1 MLENLKTRIFII
13 FISIAVSVYFLVPSL
28 KLYFS
33 KNISNEEIQNLEQRS
48 IGLGL
53 DLKGGLQIILELDG
67 YTFLKRLSKNNLSQ
81 QSKLQLDDI
90 LQEAKIYAENK
101 EINIIDAFTK
111 IVSDKNIRLNKFYSN
126 LSKSSDNTEVLNE
139 INDQK
144 FYAMKSIEEIMRK
157 RINDHDQYGVGEPS
171 IQSIG
176 SDRLIVELAGITDL
190 QKAKDYI
197 QKTAD
202 FELSLVQENKLF
214 STIENIDLYLKTT
227 EIQLSQFLIENDITT
242 YKYLEQIF
250 KNDIDAYNKD
260 VEIKNKK
267 IISSELFDDQT
278 TSLFKKIESE
288 EYIKTLTLGDLVLSE
303 YFPYVKE
310 EYYSFLYTFL
320 NSSKIKESIPSNSK
334 IVWGNKFL
342 SLNSSNNSSSLNI
355 KKQNFKE
362 IYLIASPPAISG
374 GMIENPKALISDLG
388 NDNAGQWVVNLDMTI
403 EGRKKWSRFTAK
415 NINRR
420 VAIVLDNEVFMA
432 PTIRD
437 KITAG
442 STQISGF
449 NDMEEAKNIASILKA
464 GELPAPINAIQT
476 NFVGPSLGKDSIKAG
491 TSAMILG
498 VSLVFLFM
506 IFYYRV
512 SGLIACFALALNL
525 FVVLAVLVTLNAVL
539 TLPGIAGLLLT
550 VGMTVDANVII
561 FERIKEELLLGTK
574 VSQALET
581 AYRKAFLTILDANI
595 TTLITAF
602 VLSFIGSGPIKGFAT
617 TLSVGIICS
626 MFTAVFVTKTI
637 FLIYLNNKNKISI

>member
-1 MLENLKTRIFII
+1 MLENLKTRILII
-13 FISIAVSVYFLVPSL
+13 FLSIAVSVYFLVPTL
-28 KLYFS
+28 KFYS
-33 KNISNEEIQNLEQRS
+33 SNNITSEEMKNLEQHT

-67 YTFLKRLSKNNLSQ
+67 YTFLKRLSKKNLSQ
-81 QSKLQLDDI
+81 QSKLELENI
-90 LQEAKIYAENK
+90 LEETKIYANNK
-101 EINIIDAFTK
+101 ELNIIDAFTE
-111 IVSDKNIRLNKFYSN
+111 IINNKNIRLNKFYSN
-126 LSKSSDNTEVLNE
+126 LSKSSDNNEVLYE
-139 INDQK
+139 INEQK

-214 STIENIDLYLKTT
+214 STIESIDVHLKT
-227 EIQLSQFLIENDITT
+227 INIKLSEFLIDNNITTKEYLENLFRNDIN
-242 YKYLEQIF
+242 K
-250 KNDIDAYNKD
+250 YNKD
-260 VEIKNKK
+260 VEAKNKK
-267 IISSELFDDQT
+267 IISSELFDPNT
-278 TSLFKKIESE
+278 TTLFKIIESQ
-288 EYIKTLTLGDLVLSE
+288 EYIRNLTLSDLVLSD

-310 EYYSFLYTFL
+310 EYHSFLYDFL
-320 NSSKIKESIPSNSK
+320 NNAKIKESIPTNSK
-334 IVWGNKFL
+334 IVWGSKFL
-342 SLNSSNNSSSLNI
+342 SLSLADNYSVQNI

-388 NDNAGQWVVNLDMTI
+388 NDNAGQWVVNLDMTT
-403 EGRKKWSRFTAK
+403 EGKKKWSRFTAK

-476 NFVGPSLGKDSIKAG
+476 NFIGPSLGKDSIKAG
-491 TSAMILG
+491 TSAMIIG

-506 IFYYRV
+506 ILYYRV
-512 SGLIACFALALNL
+512 SGLIACFALLLNL
-525 FVVLAVLVTLNAVL
+525 FIVLAVLVTMNAVL

-561 FERIKEELLLGTK
+561 FERIKEELLSGTK
-574 VSQALET
+574 VNQALET

-637 FLIYLNNKNKISI
+637 FLFGFNNKNKISI

>member
-1 MLENLKTRIFII
+1 MK
-13 FISIAVSVYFLVPSL
+13 
-28 KLYFS
+28 
-33 KNISNEEIQNLEQRS
+33 NLEQRS

-67 YTFLKRLSKNNLSQ
+67 YTFLKRLSKKNLSQ
-81 QSKLQLDDI
+81 QSQLQLENI
-90 LQEAKIYAENK
+90 LKETKIYAENK
-101 EINIIDAFTK
+101 EINIIDAFTE
-111 IVSDKNIRLNKFYSN
+111 IVNNKNVRLNKFYSN
-126 LSKSSDNTEVLNE
+126 LSKSSDNSEVLNE
-139 INDQK
+139 INEQK
-144 FYAMKSIEEIMRK
+144 YYAMKSIEEIMRK

-171 IQSIG
+171 IQSVG
-176 SDRLIVELAGITDL
+176 SNRLIVELAGITDL
-190 QKAKDYI
+190 QKAKNYI

-214 STIENIDLYLKTT
+214 SVIEDIDLYLKTANSN
-227 EIQLSQFLIENDITT
+227 LSEFLIQNDITT
-242 YKYLEQIF
+242 MGYLEEVF
-250 KNDIDAYNKD
+250 LNDIDNYNKD
-260 VEIKNKK
+260 VENKNKK
-267 IISSELFDDQT
+267 IISSELFDDKN
-278 TSLFKKIESE
+278 TSLFKKIESK
-288 EYIKTLTLGDLVLSE
+288 EYIKNLQLSDLVLTD

-310 EYYSFLYTFL
+310 EYYLFFKKFFNHSE
-320 NSSKIKESIPSNSK
+320 IKESFSGKSK
-334 IVWGNKFL
+334 VVWSSHFI
-342 SLNSSNNSSSLNI
+342 SLANADMNQSNNQQS
-355 KKQNFKE
+355 FRE

-374 GMIENPKALISDLG
+374 GMIENPKAVISDLG
-388 NDNAGQWVVNLDMTI
+388 NDNAGQWVVNLDMTV

-415 NINRR
+415 NINRK
-420 VAIVLDNEVFMA
+420 VAIVLDDEVFMA

-464 GELPAPINAIQT
+464 GELPAPINAVQT

-491 TSAMILG
+491 TSAMIIG

-512 SGLIACFALALNL
+512 SGLIACFALLLNL
-525 FVVLAVLVTLNAVL
+525 FIVLAVLVTMNAVL

-561 FERIKEELLLGTK
+561 FERIKEELSFGTK
-574 VSQALET
+574 VNQALET

-637 FLIYLNNKNKISI
+637 FLIISNKNKISI

>member
-13 FISIAVSVYFLVPSL
+13 FLSVAVSVYFLVPTL
-28 KLYFS
+28 KFYLSNNIES
-33 KNISNEEIQNLEQRS
+33 KEMKNLEQRS

-67 YTFLKRLSKNNLSQ
+67 YTFLKRLSKKNLSQ
-81 QSKLQLDDI
+81 QSKKQLENI
-90 LQEAKIYAENK
+90 LQEAKTYAQNK
-101 EINIIDAFTK
+101 EINIVDGFTE
-111 IVSDKNIRLNKFYSN
+111 IISNKNIRLNKFYSN

-139 INDQK
+139 INEQK
-144 FYAMKSIEEIMRK
+144 YYAMKSIEEIMRK
-157 RINDHDQYGVGEPS
+157 RINDHDKYGVGEPS

-176 SDRLIVELAGITDL
+176 DDRLIVELAGITDL
-190 QKAKDYI
+190 QKAKNYI

-202 FELSLVQENKLF
+202 FELSLVQQNKLF
-214 STIENIDLYLKTT
+214 STVEEIDLYLKN
-227 EIQLSQFLIENDITT
+227 INISLSEFLIKYCKINAENFELVFQNDI
-242 YKYLEQIF
+242 
-250 KNDIDAYNKD
+250 KNYNKD
-260 VEIKNKK
+260 VDEKNKK
-267 IISSELFDDQT
+267 IVSSDLFDSSK
-278 TSLFKKIESE
+278 TSLFNKIEAK
-288 EYIKTLTLGDLVLSE
+288 EYINNLQLSDLVLTD

-310 EYYSFLYTFL
+310 EYYLFLKKFF
-320 NSSKIKESIPSNSK
+320 NHSEIKESFYGNSK
-334 IVWGNKFL
+334 IVW
-342 SLNSSNNSSSLNI
+342 SSNFISLANTNMNQSNNQ
-355 KKQNFKE
+355 QNYRE

-374 GMIENPKALISDLG
+374 GMIENPKAVISDLG
-388 NDNAGQWVVNLDMTI
+388 NDNAGQWVVNLDMTA

-415 NINRR
+415 NINRK
-420 VAIVLDNEVFMA
+420 VAIILDDEVFMA

-464 GELPAPINAIQT
+464 GELPAPINAVQT

-491 TSAMILG
+491 TTAMVIG
-498 VSLVFLFM
+498 IFLVFIFM
-506 IFYYRV
+506 LFYYKF
-512 SGLIACFALALNL
+512 SGLIACFALLLNL
-525 FVVLAVLVTLNAVL
+525 FIVLAVLVTMNAVL

-561 FERIKEELLLGTK
+561 FERIKEELVLGTK
-574 VSQALET
+574 IKQALET

-595 TTLITAF
+595 TTLITAS

-637 FLIYLNNKNKISI
+637 FLISQNDKRKFII

>member
-13 FISIAVSVYFLVPSL
+13 FLSVAVSVYFLVPTL
-28 KLYFS
+28 KFYLSNNIES
-33 KNISNEEIQNLEQRS
+33 KEMKNLEQRS

-67 YTFLKRLSKNNLSQ
+67 YTFLKRLSKKNLSQ
-81 QSKLQLDDI
+81 QSKKQLENI
-90 LQEAKIYAENK
+90 LQEAKTYAQNK
-101 EINIIDAFTK
+101 EINIVDGFTE
-111 IVSDKNIRLNKFYSN
+111 IISNKNIRLNKFYSN

-139 INDQK
+139 INEQK
-144 FYAMKSIEEIMRK
+144 YYAMKSIEEIMRK
-157 RINDHDQYGVGEPS
+157 RINDHDKYGVGEPS

-176 SDRLIVELAGITDL
+176 DDRLIVELAGITDL
-190 QKAKDYI
+190 QKAKNYI

-202 FELSLVQENKLF
+202 FELSLVQQNKLF
-214 STIENIDLYLKTT
+214 STVEEIDLYLKN
-227 EIQLSQFLIENDITT
+227 INISLSEFLIKYCKINAENFELVFQNDI
-242 YKYLEQIF
+242 
-250 KNDIDAYNKD
+250 KNYNKD
-260 VEIKNKK
+260 VDEKNKK
-267 IISSELFDDQT
+267 IVSSDLFDSSK
-278 TSLFKKIESE
+278 TSLFNKIEAK
-288 EYIKTLTLGDLVLSE
+288 EYINNLQLSDLVLTD

-310 EYYSFLYTFL
+310 EYYLFLKKFF
-320 NSSKIKESIPSNSK
+320 NHSEIKESFYGNSK
-334 IVWGNKFL
+334 IVW
-342 SLNSSNNSSSLNI
+342 SSNFISLANTNMNQSNNQ
-355 KKQNFKE
+355 QNYRE

-374 GMIENPKALISDLG
+374 GMIENPKAVISDLG
-388 NDNAGQWVVNLDMTI
+388 NDNAGQWVVNLDMRA

-415 NINRR
+415 NINRK
-420 VAIVLDNEVFMA
+420 VAIILDDEVFMA

-464 GELPAPINAIQT
+464 GELPAPINAVQT

-491 TSAMILG
+491 TTAMVIG
-498 VSLVFLFM
+498 IFLVFIFM
-506 IFYYRV
+506 LFYYKF
-512 SGLIACFALALNL
+512 SGLIACFALLLNL
-525 FVVLAVLVTLNAVL
+525 FIVLAVLVTMNAVL

-561 FERIKEELLLGTK
+561 FERIKEELVLGTK
-574 VSQALET
+574 IKQALET

-595 TTLITAF
+595 TTLITAS

-637 FLIYLNNKNKISI
+637 FLISQNDKRKFII